1 MKSFPLAALGAALL
15 MMGAVHAADSY
26 KWTDDNGQVQYT
38 QIPPKDRPYE
48 TIKTR
53 VKQAE
58 SEAGEGTPVAAGKKA
73 VDPAEAKGELA
84 AAKAEADKLARNC
97 ETARQNKELLTT
109 AAKIRMTDK
118 DGNPYHLSDDERK
131 QKLAATEQQIQNYCR
146 K

>member
-1 MKSFPLAALGAALL
+1 MKLLPLAATLGAALML
-15 MMGAVHAADSY
+15 ASTAQAADSY

-53 VKQAE
+53 SKQP
-58 SEAGEGTPVAAGKKA
+58 EAAVAAAKAGADGKKT
-73 VDPAEAKGELA
+73 DPAEVKGELA
-84 AAKAEADKLARNC
+84 VAKAEAEKLARNC

-131 QKLAATEQQIQNYCR
+131 QKLAATEQQIQNYC
-146 K
+146 KK